1 MAHPPLLTR
10 TARRRRLWVF
20 SVESPTHPDRAC
32 SAPPSRTSPRPPP
45 PTHRRR
51 RRHGGRRRG
60 VRGRRGDL
68 REDHP
73 RGGVR
78 GLDRLLRPPEQPP
91 RHPGG
96 RGQGGEGRA
105 AEREGAQGQLHP
117 GVLRR
122 RQVRRPARPGWLCA
136 RPLRH
141 PRQGG
146 CRPQCSRIYLL
157 FLARQGAMAKY
168 GYCPY
173 DLDTRN

>member
-1 MAHPPLLTR
+1 
-10 TARRRRLWVF
+10 
-20 SVESPTHPDRAC
+20 C

-157 FLARQGAMAKY
+157 FLARQGAMAKVY
-168 GYCPY
+168 KERLVKQCKVLS
-173 DLDTRN
+173 LDSCCYLLLIMLSDNSEVWLLSLRS